1 MSSRAGRFV
10 AAAFLAACLYA
21 LSTPCSKVLLANVA
35 PNMMA
40 ALLYLGAGVGMAA
53 LTAARAAVGRGP
65 SAEAPLERADAP
77 YVAAMVL
84 LDVAAPI
91 LLMAGLSHAA
101 PENVALLNNF
111 EIVAT
116 AVIALRAFQERV
128 AARTWAGI
136 AVITVSC
143 ALLSLEG
150 EAALSFSSGSLLVL
164 GACLCWGVEN
174 NCTSRLSQRDP
185 AQVVIVKGL
194 GSGAGALAVALV
206 AGDALP
212 APPDAL
218 AALLLGDLQRQL
230 QALADAGSHAAL
242 AVVELGHL
250 LAAGVDYQ
258 LVGGLIGGSLV
269 VQLHVVE
276 IHRVAPADHQH
287 HRGHRHQDQD
297 KEQAEQKHFLRF
309 HAFSSCFWAS
319 ASRWPALLRARRFL
333 AAYITRAMAITP

>member
-53 LTAARAAVGRGP
+53 LMAARAAVGRGP
-65 SAEAPLERADAP
+65 SAEAPLERTDAP

-116 AVIALRAFQERV
+116 AVIALLAFQERV

-218 AALLLGDLQRQL
+218 AALLLGFVAYGLSIFFYVYAQRGL
-230 QALADAGSHAAL
+230 GAARTSAYYAVNPFIGAVLSLVLFRTVPGPAFLLALALMAL
-242 AVVELGHL
+242 GAW
-250 LAAGVDYQ
+250 
-258 LVGGLIGGSLV
+258 LV
-269 VQLHVVE
+269 
-276 IHRVAPADHQH
+276 
-287 HRGHRHQDQD
+287 
-297 KEQAEQKHFLRF
+297 
-309 HAFSSCFWAS
+309 
-319 ASRWPALLRARRFL
+319 
-333 AAYITRAMAITP
+333 TPREG

>member
-1 MSSRAGRFV
+1 MSPRTGRFV

-40 ALLYLGAGVGMAA
+40 ALLYLGAGLGMAA
-53 LTAARAAVGRGP
+53 LAAARSAASRGP

-84 LDVAAPI
+84 LDIAAPI
-91 LLMAGLSHAA
+91 LLMAGLAHAA

-116 AVIALRAFQERV
+116 AVIALLAFRERV

-136 AVITVSC
+136 AVITASC

-174 NCTSRLSQRDP
+174 NCTSRLSRRDP
-185 AQVVIVKGL
+185 AQVVIAKGM
-194 GSGAGALAVALV
+194 GSGTGALAVALA

-212 APPDAL
+212 ALPDAL
-218 AALLLGDLQRQL
+218 AALLLGFVAYGLSIFFYVYAQRGLGAARTSAYYAVNPFIGAVLSLALFRTVPGQAFL
-230 QALADAGSHAAL
+230 LALALMAL
-242 AVVELGHL
+242 GAW
-250 LAAGVDYQ
+250 
-258 LVGGLIGGSLV
+258 LVTP
-269 VQLHVVE
+269 
-276 IHRVAPADHQH
+276 RVGENA
-287 HRGHRHQDQD
+287 
-297 KEQAEQKHFLRF
+297 
-309 HAFSSCFWAS
+309 
-319 ASRWPALLRARRFL
+319 
-333 AAYITRAMAITP
+333 

>member
-1 MSSRAGRFV
+1 MSARPGRFV

-21 LSTPCSKVLLANVA
+21 LSTPCSKVLLASVA

-40 ALLYLGAGVGMAA
+40 ALLYLGAGLGMAA
-53 LTAARAAVGRGP
+53 LSAARAAAGR
-65 SAEAPLERADAP
+65 SASDEAPLERGDAP

-84 LDVAAPI
+84 LDIAAPI
-91 LLMAGLSHAA
+91 LLMAGLAHAA

-116 AVIALRAFQERV
+116 AVIALLAFRERV

-136 AVITVSC
+136 AVITASC

-174 NCTSRLSQRDP
+174 NCTSRLSRRDP

-206 AGDALP
+206 VGDALP
-212 APPDAL
+212 APPDVL
-218 AALLLGDLQRQL
+218 AALILGFVAYGLSIFFYVYAQRGLGAARTSAYYAVNPFIGAALSLALFRTVPDPAFLL
-230 QALADAGSHAAL
+230 ALAL
-242 AVVELGHL
+242 MVLG
-250 LAAGVDYQ
+250 AW
-258 LVGGLIGGSLV
+258 LVTP
-269 VQLHVVE
+269 
-276 IHRVAPADHQH
+276 RV
-287 HRGHRHQDQD
+287 G
-297 KEQAEQKHFLRF
+297 E
-309 HAFSSCFWAS
+309 S
-319 ASRWPALLRARRFL
+319 A
-333 AAYITRAMAITP
+333 

>member
-116 AVIALRAFQERV
+116 AVIALLAFQERV

-218 AALLLGDLQRQL
+218 AALLLGFVAYGLSIFFYVYAQRGL
-230 QALADAGSHAAL
+230 GAARTSAYYAVNPFIGAALSLVLFRTVPGPAFLLALALMAL
-242 AVVELGHL
+242 GAW
-250 LAAGVDYQ
+250 
-258 LVGGLIGGSLV
+258 LV
-269 VQLHVVE
+269 
-276 IHRVAPADHQH
+276 
-287 HRGHRHQDQD
+287 
-297 KEQAEQKHFLRF
+297 
-309 HAFSSCFWAS
+309 
-319 ASRWPALLRARRFL
+319 
-333 AAYITRAMAITP
+333 TPREG

>member
-53 LTAARAAVGRGP
+53 LTAERAAVGRGP

-116 AVIALRAFQERV
+116 AVIALLAFQERV

-218 AALLLGDLQRQL
+218 AALLLGFVAYGLSIFFYVYAQRGL
-230 QALADAGSHAAL
+230 GAARTSAYYAVNPFIGAVLSLVLFRTVPGPAFLLALALMAL
-242 AVVELGHL
+242 GAW
-250 LAAGVDYQ
+250 
-258 LVGGLIGGSLV
+258 LV
-269 VQLHVVE
+269 
-276 IHRVAPADHQH
+276 
-287 HRGHRHQDQD
+287 
-297 KEQAEQKHFLRF
+297 
-309 HAFSSCFWAS
+309 
-319 ASRWPALLRARRFL
+319 
-333 AAYITRAMAITP
+333 TPREG

>member
-1 MSSRAGRFV
+1 MSQRTGRFV

-40 ALLYLGAGVGMAA
+40 ALLYLGAGLGMAA
-53 LTAARAAVGRGP
+53 LAAARSAASRGP

-84 LDVAAPI
+84 LDIAAPI
-91 LLMAGLSHAA
+91 LLMAGLAHAA

-116 AVIALRAFQERV
+116 AVIALLAFRERV

-136 AVITVSC
+136 AVITASC

-174 NCTSRLSQRDP
+174 NCTSRLSRRDP
-185 AQVVIVKGL
+185 AQVVIAKGM
-194 GSGAGALAVALV
+194 GSGTGALAVALA

-212 APPDAL
+212 ALPDAL
-218 AALLLGDLQRQL
+218 AALLLGFVAYGLSIFFYVYAQRGL
-230 QALADAGSHAAL
+230 GAARTSAYYAVNPFIGAAL
-242 AVVELGHL
+242 SLALFRTVPGPAFL
-250 LAAGVDYQ
+250 LA
-258 LVGGLIGGSLV
+258 LVLMALGAWLV
-269 VQLHVVE
+269 TP
-276 IHRVAPADHQH
+276 RVGENA
-287 HRGHRHQDQD
+287 
-297 KEQAEQKHFLRF
+297 
-309 HAFSSCFWAS
+309 
-319 ASRWPALLRARRFL
+319 
-333 AAYITRAMAITP
+333 

>member
-53 LTAARAAVGRGP
+53 LTAARAAASRGP
-65 SAEAPLERADAP
+65 SAEAPLERSDAP

-84 LDVAAPI
+84 LDIAAPI

-116 AVIALRAFQERV
+116 AVMALLAFRERV

-136 AVITVSC
+136 VVITVSC

-185 AQVVIVKGL
+185 AQVIIVKGL

-212 APPDAL
+212 ALPDAL
-218 AALLLGDLQRQL
+218 AALLLGFVAYGLSIFFYVYAQRGL
-230 QALADAGSHAAL
+230 GAARTSAYYAVNPFIGAALSLVLFRTVPGSAFLLALALMALGAWLVTPRVGEDA
-242 AVVELGHL
+242 
-250 LAAGVDYQ
+250 
-258 LVGGLIGGSLV
+258 
-269 VQLHVVE
+269 
-276 IHRVAPADHQH
+276 
-287 HRGHRHQDQD
+287 
-297 KEQAEQKHFLRF
+297 
-309 HAFSSCFWAS
+309 
-319 ASRWPALLRARRFL
+319 
-333 AAYITRAMAITP
+333 

>member
-21 LSTPCSKVLLANVA
+21 LSTPCSKALLANVA

-53 LTAARAAVGRGP
+53 LTAARAAVGRGS

-91 LLMAGLSHAA
+91 LLMVGLSHAA

-116 AVIALRAFQERV
+116 AVIALLAFQERV

-218 AALLLGDLQRQL
+218 AALLLGFVAYGLSIFFYVYAQRGL
-230 QALADAGSHAAL
+230 GAARTSAYYAVNPFIGAVLSLVLFRTVPGPAFLLALALMAL
-242 AVVELGHL
+242 GAW
-250 LAAGVDYQ
+250 
-258 LVGGLIGGSLV
+258 LV
-269 VQLHVVE
+269 
-276 IHRVAPADHQH
+276 
-287 HRGHRHQDQD
+287 
-297 KEQAEQKHFLRF
+297 
-309 HAFSSCFWAS
+309 
-319 ASRWPALLRARRFL
+319 
-333 AAYITRAMAITP
+333 TPREG

>member
-84 LDVAAPI
+84 LDIAAPI

-116 AVIALRAFQERV
+116 AVIALLAFQERV

-218 AALLLGDLQRQL
+218 AALLLGFVAYGLSIFFYVYAQRGL
-230 QALADAGSHAAL
+230 GAARTSAYYAVNPFIGAVLSLVLFRTVPGPAFLLALALMAL
-242 AVVELGHL
+242 GAW
-250 LAAGVDYQ
+250 
-258 LVGGLIGGSLV
+258 LV
-269 VQLHVVE
+269 
-276 IHRVAPADHQH
+276 
-287 HRGHRHQDQD
+287 
-297 KEQAEQKHFLRF
+297 
-309 HAFSSCFWAS
+309 
-319 ASRWPALLRARRFL
+319 
-333 AAYITRAMAITP
+333 TPREG

>member
-1 MSSRAGRFV
+1 MGERDAPKAARPARFV
-10 AAAFLAACLYA
+10 AAALLAACLYA
-21 LSTPCSKVLLANVA
+21 LSTPCSKVLLASVA
-35 PNMMA
+35 SNMMA

-53 LTAARAAVGRGP
+53 LSAARAAAGRAP
-65 SAEAPLERADAP
+65 SDEAPLEREDAP

-91 LLMAGLSHAA
+91 LLMAGLAHAA

-116 AVIALRAFQERV
+116 AVIALLAFRERV

-136 AVITVSC
+136 AVITASC

-212 APPDAL
+212 ALPNAL
-218 AALLLGDLQRQL
+218 AALILGFVAYGLSIFFYVYAQRGLGAARTSAYYAVNPFVGAALSLALFRTVPGPAFLL
-230 QALADAGSHAAL
+230 ALALMVLGAWLVTPRAGENA
-242 AVVELGHL
+242 
-250 LAAGVDYQ
+250 
-258 LVGGLIGGSLV
+258 
-269 VQLHVVE
+269 
-276 IHRVAPADHQH
+276 
-287 HRGHRHQDQD
+287 
-297 KEQAEQKHFLRF
+297 
-309 HAFSSCFWAS
+309 
-319 ASRWPALLRARRFL
+319 
-333 AAYITRAMAITP
+333 